1 MWMGTIYA
9 VSAQPS
15 LPSVP
20 GLWDLLLKKLM
31 HAAAYG
37 VLALLILRALR
48 GTWSHEGP
56 IRWASCILSLA
67 YALSDEYHQTFVPGR
82 NGNLVDVAVDA
93 AGIAAAMVFDWRLRA
108 KLARVA
114 LASRSESAQTG
125 DPGERGPGPV

>member
-1 MWMGTIYA
+1 MGTIFA

-20 GLWDLLLKKLM
+20 GLWDLVLKKLM

-37 VLALLILRALR
+37 VLTVLILRALR
-48 GTWSHEGP
+48 GYWSHGGL
-56 IRWASCILSLA
+56 IRWVSSVLSLV
-67 YALSDEYHQTFVPGR
+67 YALSDECHQTFVPGR

-93 AGIAAAMVFDWRLRA
+93 AGIAAAIVFDWRRQAKRA
-108 KLARVA
+108 RAA